1 MKYQKLDVMK
11 NEKFKQRDYIRRMNM
26 HDARLNFRIRTKMI
40 NCKMNQSSDRK
51 NKETLWKCDGCG
63 NIDSRKHILWCPA
76 FRDLRKGK
84 SMDSDTDIIDY
95 FRKVLK
101 IREKLNLYK

>member
-1 MKYQKLDVMK
+1 
-11 NEKFKQRDYIRRMNM
+11 
-26 HDARLNFRIRTKMI
+26 
-40 NCKMNQSSDRK
+40 MNQSSDRK

-63 NIDSRKHILWCPA
+63 NIDSQKHILWCPA
-76 FRDLRKGK
+76 FRDLREGK

-101 IREKLNLYK
+101 IREKLDLCKY